1 VPSGMVLGVATAVS
15 WGSADFLARFAT
27 RSVGSVRALLGM
39 QFWGAI
45 FVTILLF
52 FARDWGHL
60 FDGSGW
66 EPWAW
71 GILAGSINSFAMLAL
86 YRAFEIGKLSLVGPV
101 SASYPALSV
110 ILSLLSGERLSAYRA
125 TGIAAALL
133 GVVFV
138 AAGEKLPD
146 SPAVSDQSNKAS
158 TDSPKS
164 RGIPGHR
171 VSGLG
176 WAIAAAISFAI
187 LFWLLGIRM
196 IPRTGALAT
205 VWLIRVSGAL
215 ITLIVLLANRIPL
228 PVKNKSTRAQLY
240 TMGCLDTAAFALS
253 NLGMRIEQVAVV
265 SVLGSLY
272 GAVTV
277 ALAAA
282 FLKERIAP
290 MQWTG
295 IAAIFLG
302 VALMNA

>member
-1 VPSGMVLGVATAVS
+1 MPSGIVLGVATAVS

-27 RSVGSVRALLGM
+27 RSVGSVRALFGM

-66 EPWAW
+66 QPWAW
-71 GILAGSINSFAMLAL
+71 GILAGSINTFAMLAL

-101 SASYPALSV
+101 SASYPALTV

-125 TGIAAALL
+125 LGIVAAVL
-133 GVVFV
+133 GVIVV
-138 AAGEKLPD
+138 AAGEKSSAPL
-146 SPAVSDQSNKAS
+146 ALSNESGDANS
-158 TDSPKS
+158 NAQKS
-164 RGIPGHR
+164 SGVP
-171 VSGLG
+171 GLG
-176 WAIAAAISFAI
+176 WAIAAAFSFAI
-187 LFWLLGIRM
+187 LFWLLGLRM

-215 ITLIVLLANRIPL
+215 ITFTVLLAKKIPL
-228 PVKNKSTRAQLY
+228 PVKNKRTRAQLY
-240 TMGCLDTAAFALS
+240 TMGYLDTAAFALS
-253 NLGMRIEQVAVV
+253 NLGMRVEQVAVI

-277 ALAAA
+277 ALAAT

-290 MQWTG
+290 LQWAG

>member
-1 VPSGMVLGVATAVS
+1 VSSGILLGVATAVS

-66 EPWAW
+66 QPWAW
-71 GILAGSINSFAMLAL
+71 GILAGSINTFAMFAL

-101 SASYPALSV
+101 SASYPALTV
-110 ILSLLSGERLSAYRA
+110 ILSLLSGERLSVYRA
-125 TGIAAALL
+125 LGIAAALL

-138 AAGEKLPD
+138 AAGGKSSD
-146 SPAVSDQSNKAS
+146 SPAVSEQSHEAS

-164 RGIPGHR
+164 RGIPVHL
-171 VSGLG
+171 VAGLG
-176 WAIAAAISFAI
+176 WAIAAAVSFAI
-187 LFWLLGIRM
+187 LFWLLGICM

-215 ITLIVLLANRIPL
+215 ITLTVLLVNKVPL
-228 PVKNKSTRAQLY
+228 PVKSKRTRAQLY
-240 TMGCLDTAAFALS
+240 TMGYLDTAAFALS